1 MNNPTSTQYLEPTL
15 RQPSVSTKIKPIR
28 LQKPFS
34 AKSWLTSPK
43 RFRLLRNFSI
53 VSLIAFL
60 LATAL
65 LAGFYRHQV
74 ISNLVKLKE
83 ENNVVLTQFLSN
95 KLWQDYNSFLSPAHQ
110 LNDEELAADPR
121 ISLLYQN
128 VLAQV
133 KNSSVVKVKIFD
145 LQGRTIF
152 STDTSQIGEKTQS
165 PSYLSARDGKVISQL
180 GRQDTFEETQN
191 TLKNSHLI
199 SSYIPIY
206 ANQEDGEILGV
217 FEVYSD
223 VTSWLQRI
231 RQTQYTVILG
241 SLLILALLY
250 AVIFLFI
257 KRADKLLKEQYQKLQ
272 QSEVLYRQQANDL
285 EHTLANLRQTQ
296 AHMIQSEKM
305 SALGEM
311 VAEVAHG
318 INNPVNF
325 VHGNLTYIAGY
336 TQELIGIVKSYQK
349 HYPNPPEELKNTI
362 EAADL
367 DFLVEDLTK
376 IWQSMKVGTTR
387 IREIVLSLR
396 RFSRLDEAAFKEVD
410 VHEGL
415 NSTLVLL
422 HHRLKTK
429 GEGSEIQ
436 IVKEYSPL
444 PRVECYAGQLN
455 QVFMNILCNAIE
467 AFEEASEERDP
478 EKNAA
483 DPNTIRICTS
493 KTDQGKMLI
502 TISDNGPGMSEAV
515 RLRLFDP
522 FFTTKLASK
531 GTGLGLSICYQIV
544 TQEHKGNLWCDSTPG
559 IGTTIGIEIPIH
571 QK

>member
-1 MNNPTSTQYLEPTL
+1 
-15 RQPSVSTKIKPIR
+15 
-28 LQKPFS
+28 
-34 AKSWLTSPK
+34 LT
-43 RFRLLRNFSI
+43 
-53 VSLIAFL
+53 
-60 LATAL
+60 
-65 LAGFYRHQV
+65 
-74 ISNLVKLKE
+74 
-83 ENNVVLTQFLSN
+83 
-95 KLWQDYNSFLSPAHQ
+95 
-110 LNDEELAADPR
+110 
-121 ISLLYQN
+121 
-128 VLAQV
+128 
-133 KNSSVVKVKIFD
+133 
-145 LQGRTIF
+145 
-152 STDTSQIGEKTQS
+152 
-165 PSYLSARDGKVISQL
+165 
-180 GRQDTFEETQN
+180 
-191 TLKNSHLI
+191 
-199 SSYIPIY
+199 
-206 ANQEDGEILGV
+206 
-217 FEVYSD
+217 
-223 VTSWLQRI
+223 
-231 RQTQYTVILG
+231 
-241 SLLILALLY
+241 
-250 AVIFLFI
+250 
-257 KRADKLLKEQYQKLQ
+257 
-272 QSEVLYRQQANDL
+272 
-285 EHTLANLRQTQ
+285 NLRQTQ

-325 VHGNLTYIAGY
+325 IHGNLTYIAGY
-336 TQELIGIVKSYQK
+336 TQELIDIVKSYQK

-410 VHEGL
+410 VHEGI

-467 AFEEASEERDP
+467 AFEEASEEKDP
-478 EKNAA
+478 EKIAA